1 MKQLMTAYFL
11 DDALTLTKREIP
23 FPDIPDG
30 WVLIK
35 VHSVGICGSD
45 IEYYLHNQCGSFIPR
60 RPFVLGHEFSGE
72 IVQVGK
78 GARGAQIGARV
89 TVDPSIP
96 CRRCRYC
103 VTGRYNLCSDL
114 RVIGSAASYPHLN
127 GGFEQYAVVPVENCY
142 EFSEDLSFAEAAL
155 TEPLSVAVHAALRPR
170 TVAGKNI
177 LITGA
182 GTIGQLLNLVLRHF
196 GAGQITVSDVKASRR
211 RLALS
216 NGANYGIDPRNEAV
230 DDFLSQITDDGFD
243 LIFESSGAASALN
256 DGLRM
261 IRRGGTI
268 VQIGTLPEQVTLPVN
283 QVMAKELMIL
293 GSLRAANVFDIALS
307 LLQKQQINARSI
319 ISEVY
324 SFDQVPEAFAKAAE
338 RGDSLK
344 IQVAVQGNDSSDEIP

>member
-11 DDALTLTKREIP
+11 DDALTLIKREVP
-23 FPDIPDG
+23 LPDIPNG

-45 IEYYLHNQCGSFIPR
+45 IEYYLHNQCGSFVPR

-72 IVQVGK
+72 IVQVGE
-78 GARGAQIGARV
+78 GVQDTLIGARV

-96 CRRCRYC
+96 CRHCHYC
-103 VTGRYNLCSDL
+103 VDGRYNLCSNL

-127 GGFEQYAVVPVENCY
+127 GGFGQYVIVPAENCY
-142 EFSEDLSFAEAAL
+142 EFSEYLTFAEAAL

-170 TVAGKNI
+170 TVSGKNI

-211 RLALS
+211 QLALE
-216 NGANYGIDPRNEAV
+216 NGADYSIDPRDKTV
-230 DDFLSQITDDGFD
+230 DDLLSQITDDGFD
-243 LIFESSGAASALN
+243 LIFESSGAVSALN
-256 DGLRM
+256 DGLKM
-261 IRRGGTI
+261 IRKGGTI
-268 VQIGTLPEQVTLPVN
+268 VQIGTLPEQVTLPLN
-283 QVMAKELMIL
+283 QVMGKELMIL

-307 LLQKQQINARSI
+307 LLQKQQFNARSI

-324 SFDQVPEAFAKAAE
+324 SFDQTPEAFAKAAE

-344 IQVAVQGNDSSDEIP
+344 IQVDVQGDDSPVEIR